1 MAHDPA
7 RAVPAGASI
16 EGART
21 GRRDLLV
28 LAAVAFASAALV
40 RLHVLPLSVVDWDES
55 IYLLVSRDVLNG
67 KLPYQGGF
75 EHKPAALYYLFA
87 LAQVVFGHGVLAI
100 RLLGILACGLTAFLL
115 ALLVRRHAAADMPTA
130 AAVAVLYAILSTQ
143 NGGWATNTE
152 ILLNAYGA
160 AALALMNGGR
170 LFERVEPRRALAL
183 GLVFGLM
190 LHTNY
195 LAGLPIA
202 GFGVAYLLSS
212 AQRVGIA
219 RAVPLCLGNGLL
231 VAAGFCAA
239 SAAVLAP
246 IAIWSDLG
254 DYFGRQI
261 RFLENYSPPIP
272 LPQHAG
278 MVAGAFLPYAA
289 LLALAVA
296 RVLFLLLGRG
306 RGTAAT
312 AGGSLIEMQAL
323 VYIGAAFIAANASG
337 RLFPHYFI
345 QMLPGLCVVGGAFL
359 APLPAAGSL
368 RRLCAVWLVLMAAL
382 SLTLERSQFQ
392 ARWTAVQAWLDGR
405 PADLPTAIARDLRGD
420 LRRDDLIY
428 VFRYE
433 PILYYLLDVP
443 LPARYFFWEHHVRR
457 RYGLNPEAE
466 MTAILAKSPRFVIAG
481 ADPENEVRFP
491 LGARL
496 LSAALKR
503 DYDLVKRYPFGKD
516 GFVRIYERRAASAT
530 PTAPR

>member
-1 MAHDPA
+1 MAHDRA
-7 RAVPAGASI
+7 RALPAGASK
-16 EGART
+16 EAGP
-21 GRRDLLV
+21 GGWRDLLV
-28 LAAVAFASAALV
+28 LAAVAFAAAGLV
-40 RLHVLPLSVVDWDES
+40 RLHALPLSVVDWDES
-55 IYLLVSRDVLNG
+55 LYLLLGRDVLNG

-87 LAQVVFGHGVLAI
+87 LAQVVFGHGVYAI
-100 RLLGILACGLTAFLL
+100 RLLAIAACGLTGFLL
-115 ALLVRRHAAADMPTA
+115 ALLVRRSAAADMPTA
-130 AAVAVLYAILSTQ
+130 AAVAVLYALLSTQ

-160 AALALMNGGR
+160 AALVLLNGGR

-202 GFGVAYLLSS
+202 GFGVAYFLSS
-212 AQRVGIA
+212 VRRVGIA
-219 RAVPLCLGNGLL
+219 RAGPLCLGNGLF

-261 RFLENYSPPIP
+261 RFLQNYSPPIP
-272 LPQHAG
+272 FHQHAG
-278 MVAGAFLPYAA
+278 RVVGAFLPYAA
-289 LLALAVA
+289 LLTLAGA
-296 RVLFLLLGRG
+296 RVLFLLFGRG
-306 RGTAAT
+306 RGMAAT
-312 AGGSLIEMQAL
+312 EGAGLIEMQGL

-337 RLFPHYFI
+337 RLFTHYFI
-345 QMLPGLCVVGGAFL
+345 QMLPGLCVVGGVFL
-359 APLPAAGSL
+359 ASLPAAGSL
-368 RRLCAVWLVLMAAL
+368 RRLCAVWLILMAAL
-382 SLTLERSQFQ
+382 SLTLERNQFQ
-392 ARWTAVQAWLDGR
+392 ARWTAVTAWLDGR
-405 PADLPTAIARDLRGD
+405 PADLPTAIAEDLHGA
-420 LRRDDLIY
+420 LQRDDLIY

-443 LPARYFFWEHHVRR
+443 LPARYFFWEHHART

-481 ADPENEVRFP
+481 SDPETEARFP
-491 LGARL
+491 IGARV

-503 DYDLVKRYPFGKD
+503 DYNLIKRYPVGKA
-516 GFVRIYERRAASAT
+516 GAVLVYERRAAAT